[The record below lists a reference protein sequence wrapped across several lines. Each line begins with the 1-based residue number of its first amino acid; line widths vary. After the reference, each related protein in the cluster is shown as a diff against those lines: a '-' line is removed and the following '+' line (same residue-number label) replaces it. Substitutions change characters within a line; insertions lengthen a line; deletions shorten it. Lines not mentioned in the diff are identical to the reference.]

1 MRRVLQVGLLTLAL
15 APLSLAQ
22 EPSTEWALQGT
33 DNARGRAAGTLVV
46 TLRPDRAFDV
56 DLRVTYADG
65 QRAHHAGKVSG
76 TGRRLE
82 GPLPEVVGLSG
93 AVAGA
98 QAGRTRLVVSIEL
111 QAGRCQGT
119 FVTSRSAFFFWGT
132 RPSGVPAGPAH
143 EAGRPAEKQAAVW
156 REASAAPYGALP
168 ALGSKGVGEN
178 FWDTL
183 AALRIRLLDKTF
195 ADASDVRPART
206 KIFHPFGS
214 VATVAY
220 EAVPGHPYTGLFASD
235 GAGLARLSLAT
246 DADTYIPG
254 IALKLFV
261 QGRPSVN
268 IHAIPSFE
276 PQTSRDFFARSPSN
290 VIPEPTAFAIKLFSK
305 IAVKVADPL
314 RRPVDHV
321 AAVNQDG
328 SAVAAPRAPH
338 QLFFRPAEVHFPAD
352 STADFRD
359 LLATIP
365 PGTVI
370 YAVYAGDV
378 HIGNVRTTSRLVA
391 SEWGDRVLHFKHER

>member
-1 MRRVLQVGLLTLAL
+1 MRRVLHAGLLTLLLAPVAL
-15 APLSLAQ
+15 AQ
-22 EPSTEWALQGT
+22 STEWALQGT
-33 DNARGRAAGTLVV
+33 DNVRGRAAGTLVV
-46 TLRPDRAFDV
+46 TLRTDRAFDV
-56 DLRVTYADG
+56 DLRLAYANG
-65 QRAHHAGKVSG
+65 QHARYAGKVTG

-82 GPLPEVVGLSG
+82 GPLPEVIGMAG

-98 QAGRTRLVVSIEL
+98 QAGRTNFIGSFEL
-111 QAGRCQGT
+111 QAGRCQGS
-119 FVTSRSAFFFWGT
+119 FVTSRSAYFFWGT
-132 RPSGVPAGPAH
+132 RPSAVPAGPAH
-143 EAGRPAEKQAAVW
+143 EAGSPAAKQAAVW
-156 REASAAPYGALP
+156 RESSAVPYGVLP

-195 ADASDVRPART
+195 SDASDVRPART

-220 EAVPGHPYTGLFASD
+220 ESVPGHSYTGLFAS
-235 GAGLARLSLAT
+235 GGEGLARLSLAT
-246 DADTYIPG
+246 DADNYIPG

-261 QGRPSVN
+261 QGKPSVN

-276 PQTSRDFFARSPSN
+276 PQTSRDFFARAPSN
-290 VIPEPTAFAIKLFSK
+290 IIPEPTAFAIKLFSK

-328 SAVAAPRAPH
+328 SAVASPRAPR
-338 QLFFRPAEVHFPAD
+338 QLFFRAAEVHFPAD
-352 STADFRD
+352 SKADFRD

-378 HIGNVRTTSRLVA
+378 HIGNVRTRSRLVA